1 MLKEKV
7 FMANIIKKYKVGLDS
22 ETYAVS
28 LVDAPAIEE
37 DFVFLSSDDKRTK
50 IVMSTDDR
58 HLVFGPVLIPDLNI
72 YRYNDETNEE
82 YYVSFS
88 KEVID
93 KMSKDF
99 MVNYRQHNITL
110 DHESEAS
117 EVCIIESWLK
127 EDSKLDK
134 SVALGLS
141 ESLPVGTWFVG
152 MKINNIDTWARIKN
166 GELRGFSVE
175 SLISLEDFSKQEP
188 VLSDV
193 NGNIEKA
200 LNFED
205 VEAPQEQPENDP
217 IEAPETP
224 QNAEVV
230 EQPIEKKIEPVEEPQ
245 GEPATPQPEPATEP
259 TPEPQEEPKPKSPLE
274 ELVRNLQAELDALK
288 KTNSDLVE
296 KVKSLSTMPSAKPVS
311 TVAGGNTGGDNYSA
325 WRETMAKYL

>member
-1 MLKEKV
+1 MSFFSFFGYVERKA

-50 IVMSTDDR
+50 IVMSTDER

-93 KMSKDF
+93 KMAKDF
-99 MVNYRQHNITL
+99 MTNYRQHNITL
-110 DHESEAS
+110 GHESEAS
-117 EVCIIESWLK
+117 EVCIVESWIK
-127 EDSKLDK
+127 EDLKLDK
-134 SVALGLS
+134 SVALGLN

-152 MKINNIDTWARIKN
+152 MRVNNVDTWERIKS

-175 SLISLEDFSKQEP
+175 SLISLEDFSKQSP

-193 NGNIEKA
+193 NGSIEKA

-224 QNAEVV
+224 QNV
-230 EQPIEKKIEPVEEPQ
+230 EPEPQPIEEKIEPEMPVDEPK
-245 GEPATPQPEPATEP
+245 TEP
-259 TPEPQEEPKPKSPLE
+259 TPEPQEEPKPNPLE
-274 ELVRNLQAELDALK
+274 ELIKNLQSELNALK
-288 KTNSDLVE
+288 ETNSQLVE
-296 KVKSLSTMPSAKPVS
+296 KVKDLSAMPSAKPVN
-311 TVAGGNTGGDNYSA
+311 TVAGGNAGGTYSA
-325 WRETMAKYL
+325 WRDQMAKYL